1 MANYTLE
8 FDTKEDL
15 FGCENGVIDIAEECF
30 RYYHFD
36 DYITWTCRYDF
47 SPNLHTGFKVQIGEE
62 ELEVEGKKVKK
73 PIFRRVTETDIF
85 QENDAYDCLEG
96 IFKQIFPDKELRE
109 YFFKVISTGMT
120 GRAIEKF
127 FVFN

>member
-1 MANYTLE
+1 MQARIKMLKTSNGVNSVVSIAKTLMANYTLE

-62 ELEVEGKKVKK
+62 ELECWLGRDTMVLTVTGG
-73 PIFRRVTETDIF
+73 RRQKSEET
-85 QENDAYDCLEG
+85 Y
-96 IFKQIFPDKELRE
+96 
-109 YFFKVISTGMT
+109 ISTRDGN
-120 GRAIEKF
+120 RYFPRK
-127 FVFN
+127 

>member
-1 MANYTLE
+1 M
-8 FDTKEDL
+8 
-15 FGCENGVIDIAEECF
+15 
-30 RYYHFD
+30 
-36 DYITWTCRYDF
+36 
-47 SPNLHTGFKVQIGEE
+47 
-62 ELEVEGKKVKK
+62 KK
-73 PIFRRVTETDIF
+73 PIFRHVTETDIF

-127 FVFN
+127 FVFNGAGRNGKGFTNEFLQIVLGDYLLRKRIAYYFQRRPEK